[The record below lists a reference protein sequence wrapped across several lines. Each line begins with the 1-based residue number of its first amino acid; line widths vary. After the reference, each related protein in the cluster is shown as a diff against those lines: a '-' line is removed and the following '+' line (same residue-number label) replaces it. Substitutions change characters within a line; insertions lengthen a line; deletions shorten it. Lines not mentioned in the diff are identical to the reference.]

1 MIKHQRTIGRVEHGI
16 VNMEELATAMK
27 IVLANTY
34 AMYFKA
40 QGHHWNVEGKDFSQ
54 MHDFFSGIYEE
65 LIGAADTIAEEIR
78 ALDVFAPYG
87 MATLAEIATIKD
99 SAIYGNSVSSMLSDL
114 ISANNSVIEAL
125 NSAHKLADAQGN
137 RGLVNL
143 LEERLDVHA
152 KHGWMLRATSR

>member
-1 MIKHQRTIGRVEHGI
+1 MD
-16 VNMEELATAMK
+16 ELKTALK

-40 QGHHWNVEGKDFSQ
+40 HGFHWNVEGKDFSQ

-65 LIGAADTIAEEIR
+65 LFTAVDAIAEEIR
-78 ALDVFAPYG
+78 ALDEYAPYN
-87 MATLAEIATIKD
+87 MTELSSMTTVKE
-99 SAIYGNSVSSMLSDL
+99 SNIYGVDVSGMLADL
-114 ISANNSVIEAL
+114 IDANGSVIEAL
-125 NSAHKLADAQGN
+125 NSAHKLAEAENN

-152 KHGWMLRATSR
+152 KHGWMIRASSK